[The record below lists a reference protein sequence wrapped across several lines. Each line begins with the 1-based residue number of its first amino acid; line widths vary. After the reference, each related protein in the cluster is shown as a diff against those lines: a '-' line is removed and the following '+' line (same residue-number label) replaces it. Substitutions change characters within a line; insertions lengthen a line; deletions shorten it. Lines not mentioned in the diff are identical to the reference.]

1 MANYKKL
8 TPTLAYQAKCF
19 IHDVL
24 VAAGEI
30 KSCKIENSV
39 PAPNQNYLSAPACQT
54 IVDELKN
61 RSFKNI
67 DTEIRALCNSYFSV
81 WKKASGRRS
90 AGWKWG
96 YIGNAETIAAFI
108 VHYAMQIG
116 LYWDDTIKSTYE
128 IEVFENT
135 ILGKL
140 VKEMGA
146 YISNMEPPK
155 TTRTKKSTSNNTNG
169 TTNTGSKQPQ
179 NDYKSSGPQS
189 GNVRDLKSQ
198 GKVTASATGNW
209 IFKIE
214 GVNAKSAKVTPTV
227 HIKPLKAAGATGNT
241 NKVFFGSA
249 NGYTDC
255 TCYFDDIKDAD
266 AFLQK
271 VSTNLPA
278 NISNPRVVKTKADS
292 NGYFIVGT
300 EYGDCAIAARK
311 LNEALTEE
319 TKVTEDTDGYKPYDK
334 EAYLI
339 DCLKY
344 YN

>member
-8 TPTLAYQAKCF
+8 TPTQAYQAKCF

-30 KSCKIENSV
+30 KPCKVEGSYS
-39 PAPNQNYLSAPACQT
+39 APNGNNFKAPACQAV
-54 IVDELKN
+54 VDELKT

-67 DTEIRALCNSYFSV
+67 DPEIIALCNTHFSV

-90 AGWKWG
+90 AGWRWA
-96 YIGNAETIAAFI
+96 YINDYATAAAFI
-108 VHYAMQIG
+108 VHYALQIG

-128 IEVFENT
+128 IEVFEKT
-135 ILGKL
+135 LLGKC

-146 YISNMEPPK
+146 YVSNMEPPK
-155 TTRTKKSTSNNTNG
+155 TSKTKKSTAAG
-169 TTNTGSKQPQ
+169 GTNTGSGKQPPKD
-179 NDYKSSGPQS
+179 DYKSSGPQS

-214 GVNAKSAKVTPTV
+214 GTNAKSAKVTPTV
-227 HIKPLKAAGATGNT
+227 HIKPLKAAGAAGNT

-255 TCYFDDIKDAD
+255 TCYFDDVKDAD

-271 VSTNLPA
+271 VITNLPA
-278 NISNPRVVKTKADS
+278 NISNPHVVKTKADS

-319 TKVTEDTDGYKPYDK
+319 TKITEATDGYKPYDK
-334 EAYLI
+334 EAYLT